1 MSRSFMILF
10 VVPVGTW
17 LNENSLLLLN
27 FFFIAFILRR
37 KANFLIM
44 ELIVSFSDD
53 IEVSSGQLKR
63 FNESVTDPKCFL
75 KVEGKSFLFC

>member
-10 VVPVGTW
+10 VVSVDTW

-27 FFFIAFILRR
+27 FFFIAFILWR

-63 FNESVTDPKCFL
+63 FNESVTDPKSFL